1 MQTIAILSFGSILQ
15 RMPSHNPRF
24 TPPTS
29 ALPLGLLALFLL
41 LLSGSLGLLYSTVSV
56 SDLHAVRHAI
66 YQRNEM
72 PEFVL
77 AVTARGLALLRAGLW
92 AVALLSA
99 AVVAY
104 QFRRQR
110 IIGELRL
117 LRQQGRAVTHS
128 VGLSIRALSK
138 LEWLIAGVLLL
149 GILALRLYYCWVY
162 PLGTDEIATYD
173 YFVSGGAVAITSF
186 YPIPNNHILF
196 SLCCWV
202 VSWFTPHDILVL
214 RLPTLLISSIGTVV
228 AYALLIRLA
237 NFRVATLAVGLFCLS
252 PFTLYYSIAGRG
264 YFLLIVLAL
273 GQFFATLAVL
283 HARRYQQLAWAA
295 FVVLGVL
302 GMYTIPTYIYPL
314 FSLGIWIAFTCI
326 QRREGKQFITLLSA
340 TALIAAGT
348 LLVYGP
354 VISISGLRL
363 LIANE
368 YIAPQTPTEFW
379 HSYSLYLHQPA
390 RELFGH
396 ERFSVG
402 GFVVLVVMALVAL
415 PFMPRNWQRIALPAL
430 ALTLLP
436 FLYMPLQ
443 LVYSPARV
451 LLYAVF
457 FFFVA
462 VALATDLLLERLRLP
477 DRVAVIG
484 IGLAVSLYGGYQV
497 AHFRYTLWNAQRADL
512 QLRQAYAWL
521 RPQNPRQVYFE
532 APFHKL
538 YFHHYAL
545 TTGYPLHLFEPSSA
559 QATSYDFVVLE
570 RNAARPT
577 PWLTPSTYHPVHTD
591 DRVTIYGAGPAPT
604 TQPASAVRG
613 GK

>member
-1 MQTIAILSFGSILQ
+1 MLFL
-15 RMPSHNPRF
+15 NPRI
-24 TPPTS
+24 TTSSS
-29 ALPLGLLALFLL
+29 ALPLGLLALFFLL
-41 LLSGSLGLLYSTVSV
+41 ISGSLGLLYSTVSV
-56 SDLHAVRHAI
+56 ADLHAVRHAI

-72 PEFVL
+72 PEFAL
-77 AVTARGLALLRAGLW
+77 AVTARSLALLRAGLGG
-92 AVALLSA
+92 VALLSA

-104 QFRRQR
+104 GVVRR
-110 IIGELRL
+110 RL
-117 LRQQGRAVTHS
+117 APEMQLVWQQWQAVAHGVGQS
-128 VGLSIRALSK
+128 VRALSK
-138 LEWLIAGVLLL
+138 LERLIAGLLLL
-149 GILALRLYYCWVY
+149 GILALRLYYFRVY

-173 YFVSGGAVAITSF
+173 YFVTGGPVAITSF

-196 SLCCWV
+196 SLSCWV
-202 VSWFTPHDILVL
+202 VSWFTSHDVLVL
-214 RLPTLLISSIGTVV
+214 RLPTLLISSLGTVM
-228 AYALLIRLA
+228 AYALLTRLT

-273 GQFFATLAVL
+273 GQFFATLALL
-283 HARRYQQLAWAA
+283 HFVRYRQLAWAA

-314 FSLGIWIAFTCI
+314 FSLGFWIAFTFI
-326 QRREGKQFITLLSA
+326 RRRQIGQLVMLAGATTLV
-340 TALIAAGT
+340 AAGT
-348 LLVYGP
+348 LLAYGP
-354 VISISGLRL
+354 IMSISGLRL
-363 LIANE
+363 LIAND

-379 HSYSLYLHQPA
+379 TSYALYLHQPA

-402 GFVVLVVMALVAL
+402 GFVVLLLASLVAL
-415 PFMPRNWQRIALPAL
+415 PLLPRNWRRIALPAL

-462 VALATDLLLERLRLP
+462 VALAADIAMQRLRLP
-477 DRVAVIG
+477 NRLAL
-484 IGLAVSLYGGYQV
+484 IGLGLLVSIYGTYQV
-497 AHFRYTLWNAQRADL
+497 AHFRYTLRHAQREEQ
-512 QLRQAYAWL
+512 QLREAYTWLQAQKPH
-521 RPQNPRQVYFE
+521 RVFFE

-545 TTGYPLHLFEPSSA
+545 TTGYPLHLFETSSA
-559 QATSYDFVVLE
+559 QSLTYEFVVRE
-570 RNAARPT
+570 NTAAKPT
-577 PWLTPSTYHPVHTD
+577 PWLTPGTYHSVYSD
-591 DRVTIYGAGPAPT
+591 AWVTVYGAGLAPA
-604 TQPASAVRG
+604 TQPPPASRG

>member
-1 MQTIAILSFGSILQ
+1 
-15 RMPSHNPRF
+15 MPSPNLRT
-24 TPPTS
+24 TPLSS
-29 ALPLGLLALFLL
+29 AFPLGFLALFFL
-41 LLSGSLGLLYSTVSV
+41 LLSSGLGLLYSTVSV
-56 SDLHAVRHAI
+56 ADLQAVRHAI

-77 AVTARGLALLRAGLW
+77 AVTSRSLTLLRFGLLGT
-92 AVALLSA
+92 VVISA
-99 AVVAY
+99 AIVAY
-104 QFRRQR
+104 QIRHGRLFA
-110 IIGELRL
+110 ELRQVG
-117 LRQQGRAVTHS
+117 QQGKAAVGS
-128 VGLSIRALSK
+128 VVQSVRSLSK

-149 GILALRLYYCWVY
+149 GILALRLYYFRVY

-173 YFVSGGAVAITSF
+173 YFISGGPVAITSF

-196 SLCCWV
+196 SLSCWV
-202 VSWFTPHDILVL
+202 VSWFTSHDVLVL

-228 AYALLIRLA
+228 AYALLVRLA

-273 GQFFATLAVL
+273 GQFFVTLALL
-283 HARRYQQLAWAA
+283 HTRRYQQLAWAA

-314 FSLGIWIAFTCI
+314 FSLGLWIACTFI
-326 QRREGKQFITLLSA
+326 RRREGSQLLTLAGA
-340 TALIAAGT
+340 TVLIAGGT
-348 LLVYGP
+348 LLAYSP
-354 VISISGLRL
+354 IISISGMRL
-363 LIANE
+363 LIAND

-379 HSYSLYLHQPA
+379 QSYALYLHQPA

-402 GFVVLVVMALVAL
+402 GFLALLVAALVAL
-415 PFMPRNWQRIALPAL
+415 PFMPRRWRWVAMPAL

-462 VALATDLLLERLRLP
+462 VALAGDLLLQRLRVSNRL
-477 DRVAVIG
+477 ASIG
-484 IGLAVSLYGGYQV
+484 IGLAVSLYGVYQV
-497 AHFRYTLWNAQRADL
+497 AHFRYTLWNAQRADQ

-521 RPQNPRQVYFE
+521 RPQEPRQVFFE

-545 TTGYPLHLFEPSSA
+545 TTGYPLELFEASSA
-559 QATSYDFVVLE
+559 QKSPYDFVVRE
-570 RNAARPT
+570 NNAPKPA
-577 PWLTPSTYHPVHTD
+577 PWLLTRAYHPVYSD
-591 DRVTIYGAGPAPT
+591 DRVTIYGAGQAPVA
-604 TQPASAVRG
+604 QPNSAARV